1 MKRRIYDIKMS
12 ETKVI
17 YYRIIIEVH
26 KWVRFDFNE
35 EKDENQ
41 WYQFKNNLL
50 SKNTS
55 PKLTNGNTV
64 T

>member
-1 MKRRIYDIKMS
+1 MS

-26 KWVRFDFNE
+26 KWVSFDFNE

-41 WYQFKNNLL
+41 RYQFKNNLL

>member
-1 MKRRIYDIKMS
+1 MS

-17 YYRIIIEVH
+17 HYRIIIEVH
-26 KWVRFDFNE
+26 KWVSFDFNE